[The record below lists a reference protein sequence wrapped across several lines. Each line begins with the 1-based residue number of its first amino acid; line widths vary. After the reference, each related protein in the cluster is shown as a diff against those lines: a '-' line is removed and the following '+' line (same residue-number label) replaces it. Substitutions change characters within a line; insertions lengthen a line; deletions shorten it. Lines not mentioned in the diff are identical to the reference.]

1 MTGHALLNCVKE
13 KKETICVDGS
23 LYNIHVSYHSVAGL
37 KGYIAGLKFSDRF
50 DSMDSS
56 KVGKVNPFLL
66 GSAIAR
72 KTIQMITPDLGQISI
87 FGFYLL
93 TDDIES
99 RKKGGSRLK
108 KRLYQAQA
116 IEIHSKV
123 KHRLPHMTRVE
134 AAGGLGWAMG
144 REDFAHQNNFKVF
157 ERELAKQLRV
167 IPC

>member
-1 MTGHALLNCVKE
+1 V
-13 KKETICVDGS
+13 IRVDGAM
-23 LYNIHVSYHSVAGL
+23 YNIHLTYHRVAGV
-37 KGYIAGLKFSDRF
+37 KGYLAGLKFSDRF

-56 KVGKVNPFLL
+56 KIGKVNPFLL

-72 KTIQMITPDLGQISI
+72 KTVQMITPDLDQISI

-99 RKKGGSRLK
+99 RKQGGSRLK
-108 KRLYQAQA
+108 KRLYNAQA

-123 KHRLPHMTRVE
+123 KHRLPHLARVE
-134 AAGGLGWAMG
+134 AAGGFGWAMG
-144 REDFAHQNNFKVF
+144 KEDFSRQNDFEIF

>member
-1 MTGHALLNCVKE
+1 MTGHPLVNYVKE
-13 KKETICVDGS
+13 KKDTVLVGGS
-23 LYNIHVSYHSVAGL
+23 IYKIHLTYHKVLGI
-37 KGYIAGLKFSDRF
+37 KGYVAGLKFSDHF

-56 KVGKVNPFLL
+56 KTGKVNPFLL

-72 KTIQMITPDLGQISI
+72 KTIQMIKPDLEKISI

-99 RKKGGSRLK
+99 RRKGGSRLK
-108 KRLYQAQA
+108 KRLYNAQA

-123 KHRLPHMTRVE
+123 KHKLPHITRIE
-134 AAGGLGWAMG
+134 TDGGLGWSMSK
-144 REDFAHQNNFKVF
+144 EDFSNLRDFKIF